1 MSIAANDFA
10 FVRDLVLE
18 RSAIVLEPGKEYLVE
33 SRLMPLA
40 RKVGEPD
47 VAALVARL
55 RRTRE
60 TQLQA
65 EVVDALTTNE
75 TSWFRDRHPYD
86 ALASHVLPEMMEKRR
101 SEQRLSIWSAAC
113 SSGQEP
119 YSIAMTLADHAP
131 ALASWSTK
139 ILATDL
145 SSEMLERAQ
154 SGHYSQLE
162 VNRGLPAS
170 HLVRH
175 FERDGTGWRVRKQ
188 LRDMVTFHPHNL
200 IGSPPPYAPFDII
213 FMRNVLIYFSVET
226 RREIL
231 ASVRRLLRPDGY
243 FVLGSSETTL
253 NLDGAF
259 YRTPLGQATFY
270 KVERR
275 ESVR

>member
-1 MSIAANDFA
+1 MSIAANDFT

-33 SRLMPLA
+33 SRLMPVA
-40 RKVGEPD
+40 RRLGEPD

-60 TQLQA
+60 AKLQDD
-65 EVVDALTTNE
+65 VVDALTTNE
-75 TSWFRDRHPYD
+75 TSWFRDRHPFD
-86 ALASHVLPEMMEKRR
+86 ALANTVLPEFIEKRSKER
-101 SEQRLSIWSAAC
+101 RLSIWSAAC

-119 YSIAMTLADHAP
+119 FSIAMTLADHA
-131 ALASWSTK
+131 ASLSSWSTT

-145 SSEMLERAQ
+145 STEMIARAQ
-154 SGHYSQLE
+154 TGHFSQLE

-175 FERDGTGWRVRKQ
+175 FERDGAGWRVRKQ
-188 LRDMVTFHPHNL
+188 LRDMVTFLPHNL
-200 IGSPPPYAPFDII
+200 IGPPPPQAPFDII

-231 ASVRRLLRPDGY
+231 AEVRKLLRPDGY

-259 YRTPLGQATFY
+259 YRIPMGQATY
-270 KVERR
+270 YRIERR
-275 ESVR
+275 EHVR